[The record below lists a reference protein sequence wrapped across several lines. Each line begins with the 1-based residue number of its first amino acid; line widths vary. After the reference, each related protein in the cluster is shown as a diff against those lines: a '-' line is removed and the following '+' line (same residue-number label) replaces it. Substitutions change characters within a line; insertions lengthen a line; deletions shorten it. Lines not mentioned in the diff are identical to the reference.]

1 MHSFRA
7 VLFGSTTTVSHM
19 KRTSIQQLKKD
30 FIVFPFPGL
39 GKNTLVDFEFEIYD
53 TKIKKAKAIL
63 VQVPDLI
70 KNYKKIISTSK
81 EHNKSF
87 IAFKGRIN
95 SLKKTLNETKQIV
108 TSKYSENKFQGLII
122 GLFVTLLLA
131 LFSPFIVLGL
141 VAFLSYFTA
150 LTLIS
155 SIRRVIS
162 QKNILGHVSA
172 VSGNRI
178 FIHNKGTDREERTIS
193 HEHCH
198 LMQFNNS
205 KLVDVIYDSNL
216 NLEKLFLDNSPTD
229 HERYLFS
236 KIELE
241 VRVHEFIRVVYY
253 KNGRIPMSLN
263 EFYYEANAF
272 INKKFQSDILG
283 SDLISC
289 YNSIQLSAID
299 FFFKNQNE
307 PSEID
312 FLDKWTNNEK
322 KLKCIYIREI
332 LFPCYINLVRYYGYI
347 DLSNKLGSEIMGP
360 NLYSYT
366 YQSNL

>member
-1 MHSFRA
+1 
-7 VLFGSTTTVSHM
+7 M

-30 FIVFPFPGL
+30 FTVFPFPGL
-39 GKNTLVDFEFEIYD
+39 GKNSLVDFEFEIYD
-53 TKIKKAKAIL
+53 TKLKKAKATL
-63 VQVPDLI
+63 AQLPDLI
-70 KNYKKIISTSK
+70 RNLKNIVSTGKKY
-81 EHNKSF
+81 N
-87 IAFKGRIN
+87 
-95 SLKKTLNETKQIV
+95 KQIIKFEENLSSVKRSMNEIKLTV
-108 TSKYSENKFQGLII
+108 TNQYDQNKFLGIIMGLIVLMI
-122 GLFVTLLLA
+122 FLFLCPFMTIFILA
-131 LFSPFIVLGL
+131 LFSYI
-141 VAFLSYFTA
+141 SA
-150 LTLIS
+150 LTLTT
-155 SIRRVIS
+155 SIKKVIS
-162 QKNILGHVSA
+162 QKNTLGHVSA

-178 FIHNKGTDREERTIS
+178 FIHNKDTDREERTIS

-205 KLVDVIYDSNL
+205 KLVNVIYDTSL
-216 NLEKLFLDNSPTD
+216 NLDKLLLNHSSTA

-253 KNGRIPMSLN
+253 KNGRIPMSLD
-263 EFYYEANAF
+263 EFYYEANTF
-272 INKKFQSDILG
+272 INKRLQSDILG

-307 PSEID
+307 PSEIE

-322 KLKCIYIREI
+322 QLKYIFIREI

-360 NLYSYT
+360 NLYNYT

>member
-63 VQVPDLI
+63 VQIPDLI

-95 SLKKTLNETKQIV
+95 SLKKSLNEIKQIV
-108 TSKYSENKFQGLII
+108 TSKYSENKFQ

-241 VRVHEFIRVVYY
+241 VRVHEFIRMVYY
-253 KNGRIPMSLN
+253 KNGKIPASLD
-263 EFYYEANAF
+263 EFYHEANSF
-272 INKKFQSDILG
+272 INNKFNLDNLG
-283 SDLISC
+283 CDLISC
-289 YNSIQLSAID
+289 YNKISLSAFNCFQIS
-299 FFFKNQNE
+299 QNE

-312 FLDKWTNNEK
+312 FVDKWTNKEK
-322 KLKCIYIREI
+322 QLKNIYIREI

-347 DLSNKLGSEIMGP
+347 DLSKKLGSEIMGP
-360 NLYSYT
+360 NIYNFT
-366 YQSNL
+366 YESNL

>member
-1 MHSFRA
+1 
-7 VLFGSTTTVSHM
+7 M

-30 FIVFPFPGL
+30 FTIFPFPGL
-39 GKNTLVDFEFEIYD
+39 GKNDLVDFEFEIYD
-53 TKIKKAKAIL
+53 TKLKKAKATL
-63 VQVPDLI
+63 TQLPDLI
-70 KNYKKIISTSK
+70 RNLKKIVSTNKKYNEQIIKIKENISSV
-81 EHNKSF
+81 KS
-87 IAFKGRIN
+87 
-95 SLKKTLNETKQIV
+95 SLNEIKLTV
-108 TSKYSENKFQGLII
+108 TNQYAQNKLLGIII
-122 GLFVTLLLA
+122 GL
-131 LFSPFIVLGL
+131 IVLMI
-141 VAFLSYFTA
+141 FLFLCPVMTIFILAHFSYISA
-150 LTLIS
+150 LILTT
-155 SIRRVIS
+155 SIKKVIS
-162 QKNILGHVSA
+162 QKNTLGHVSA

-178 FIHNKGTDREERTIS
+178 FIHNKGTDSEKRTVS

-205 KLVDVIYDSNL
+205 KLVNVIYDTSL
-216 NLEKLFLDNSPTD
+216 NLDKLFLNHSSTAY
-229 HERYLFS
+229 ERYLFS

-253 KNGRIPMSLN
+253 KNGRIPMSLD

-360 NLYSYT
+360 NLYNYT

>member
-1 MHSFRA
+1 MHSLRA
-7 VLFGSTTTVSHM
+7 VLFGSTATVFSM

-30 FIVFPFPGL
+30 FTVFPFPGL
-39 GKNTLVDFEFEIYD
+39 GKNSLVDFEFEIYD
-53 TKIKKAKAIL
+53 TKLKKAKATLAQI
-63 VQVPDLI
+63 PDVV
-70 KNYKKIISTSK
+70 KNYKKIISTGKDHHESFK
-81 EHNKSF
+81 ELEKSLYSLQSSLLKLNVTDLYAQNKL
-87 IAFKGRIN
+87 IGI
-95 SLKKTLNETKQIV
+95 IM
-108 TSKYSENKFQGLII
+108 GLIFLMI
-122 GLFVTLLLA
+122 FLFLCPFMTIFILA
-131 LFSPFIVLGL
+131 HFSYI
-141 VAFLSYFTA
+141 SA
-150 LTLIS
+150 LILTT
-155 SIRRVIS
+155 SIKKVIS
-162 QKNILGHVSA
+162 QKNTLGHVCA

-178 FIHNKGTDREERTIS
+178 FIHNKGTDSEERTVS

-205 KLVDVIYDSNL
+205 KLVNVIYDTSL
-216 NLEKLFLDNSPTD
+216 NLDKLFLNHSSTAY
-229 HERYLFS
+229 ERYLFS

-253 KNGRIPMSLN
+253 KNGRIPMSLD
-263 EFYYEANAF
+263 EFYYEANTF

-289 YNSIQLSAID
+289 YNSIQSSAID

-307 PSEID
+307 PSEIE

-322 KLKCIYIREI
+322 QLECIYIREI

-360 NLYSYT
+360 NLYNYT